1 MGGVRP
7 FGVALLVAGVEA
19 EDTETIGDIQ
29 NDGTDT
35 NAGLGRSRLYKLE
48 PSGRYSAW
56 KAAALG
62 KGSAEA
68 ESILEQECGDC
79 LNRDRALKLALSVIL
94 RCAPTNTKRE
104 AIDLAF
110 IESGNIQMVDTTRLT
125 L

>member
-19 EDTETIGDIQ
+19 EDMANTGESQ
-29 NDGTDT
+29 SDGTEI
-35 NAGLGRSRLYKLE
+35 NVGRGRSRLYKLE

-68 ESILEQECGDC
+68 ESILERECGDC

-94 RCAPTNTKRE
+94 RCAPTGTKPE

-110 IESGNIQMVDTTRLT
+110 IEIGNIQMVDTTKLT